1 MQQIKRGIYFEDTY
15 IGVTLGALVY
25 SHGTILIDAPLRPE
39 DARSWRSALLNQR
52 GGASR
57 LLISLDA
64 HLDRTLGTRA
74 LDCTIVAHQKTAQV
88 YRNRP
93 TIFKGQSIEGGAEWE
108 NYNEAI
114 GTRWTSPDITFTQQ
128 LSMHW
133 GGPEILLEHHP
144 GPSAGAIWVI
154 IPDEKVIFVGDALAI
169 DQPPFLAN
177 SDLTTWIE
185 ALDLLASSYK
195 DYNIV
200 SGRGGLVGI
209 DSVRTQ
215 IKYLKNLIKGLERL
229 AKRNSTAEAT
239 EDLVPALLSS
249 LNFPA
254 SRRDQYFQRLSTGL
268 FHYYTR
274 HYRNADDLEDEEI
287 EENENG

>member
-1 MQQIKRGIYFEDTY
+1 MQQIKRGIYFEDAY

-64 HLDRTLGTRA
+64 HLDRTLGSRA

-144 GPSAGAIWVI
+144 GPSAGSIWVI
-154 IPDEKVIFVGDALAI
+154 IPDEKVIFVGDTLTI
-169 DQPPFLAN
+169 NQPPFLAN
-177 SDLTTWIE
+177 SDLNAWIE
-185 ALDLLASSYK
+185 ALGLLAASYR
-195 DYNIV
+195 DYSFV
-200 SGRGGLVGI
+200 SGRGGLVAV
-209 DSVRTQ
+209 DSVRAQ
-215 IKYLKNLIKGLERL
+215 AKYLKNLNKSLERL
-229 AKRNSTAEAT
+229 AKRNAPAEAT
-239 EDLVPALLSS
+239 EDLIPALLSN
-249 LNFPA
+249 LNFHA
-254 SRRDQYFQRLSTGL
+254 NRYEQYFQRLSTGL

-274 HYRNADDLEDEEI
+274 HYRDADSLEDDEI
-287 EENENG
+287 EVNEN